1 MLQQVA
7 CYTIVFSV
15 EQVKI
20 SIWRT
25 QELVMETRNED
36 VVYKNPGFVINTS
49 YGCNCHLDIQR
60 MPVWTFEKYSSQTY

>member
-1 MLQQVA
+1 
-7 CYTIVFSV
+7 
-15 EQVKI
+15 
-20 SIWRT
+20 
-25 QELVMETRNED
+25 METRNED